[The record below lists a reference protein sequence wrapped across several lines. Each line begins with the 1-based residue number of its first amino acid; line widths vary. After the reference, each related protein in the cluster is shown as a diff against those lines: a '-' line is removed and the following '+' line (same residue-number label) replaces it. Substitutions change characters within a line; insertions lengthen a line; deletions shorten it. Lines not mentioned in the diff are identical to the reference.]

1 MPKIPGKPSL
11 KATAKKTTRYVK
23 VFKQAVKLPIANNR
37 EKKAKEKAQKE
48 PSYQLQ
54 DTMAPDGEAEEEES
68 WNIIYHEDATNGSS
82 RVEDR
87 DTVEEIDMAARER
100 DDLIGS
106 RRTIY

>member
-1 MPKIPGKPSL
+1 MPKIPGKSSL

-23 VFKQAVKLPIANNR
+23 VFKQVVQLTVANNR
-37 EKKAKEKAQKE
+37 EKKAEKKPKKE

-54 DTMAPDGEAEEEES
+54 DTMAPDGEAEEES
-68 WNIIYHEDATNGSS
+68 WNIIYHEDAANGSS

-87 DTVEEIDMAARER
+87 DTVEEIEMAARER
-100 DDLIGS
+100 DDLVGS

>member
-1 MPKIPGKPSL
+1 MPKVPGKSSL

-23 VFKQAVKLPIANNR
+23 VFKQVVQLTVANNLK
-37 EKKAKEKAQKE
+37 KKAEERSKKE

-68 WNIIYHEDATNGSS
+68 WNIIYHEDATNSSS
-82 RVEDR
+82 RVEDH
-87 DTVEEIDMAARER
+87 DTVEEIEVAARER
-100 DDLIGS
+100 DDLVGS